1 MQLTFW
7 GAAETVT
14 GSRHLVEVNGK
25 KILLDAGL
33 FQGRRAE
40 ADQRNREPG
49 FDVRAVDAVILSHAH
64 IDHAGWLPFL
74 YKKGFRG
81 RVYATPATRALCGIM
96 LMDSAYIQEKDL
108 FFVNKLRRRRNLP
121 SVEPLYEVE
130 DAEGILGRFV
140 TVPYDEPFEPYPG
153 VRVLFRDAGHILGSA
168 SVHLTLTENGRTVR
182 LGFTGDVGGPGRPL
196 LATAA
201 PLPPCDV
208 LLTESTYGGHVHT
221 SADSTRDFLAS
232 VIQEAARDHAKVLIP
247 AFAVGRTQEL
257 IYALDS
263 LWNEGKLPSIPVFI
277 DSPLAISATSIYS
290 SFPENYGPALKAYM
304 RRDPEPFQFP
314 ALQYVRDVERSK
326 EINTMKGAAVVI
338 SASGM
343 CEAGRILH
351 HLRNHIGNPKTRI
364 LMVGYCAEHT
374 LGKRLIDKQP
384 YVRIFGE
391 EHKRLAQVHVMNSLS
406 AHADEPGLLAFLSQT
421 EGIRAARTYLVHG
434 APERQKAFKEA
445 LETNGWARVSIPHH
459 GETIPL

>member
-14 GSRHLVEVNGK
+14 GSRHLLHVNGK
-25 KILLDAGL
+25 QILLDAGL
-33 FQGRRAE
+33 FQGKRAE

-64 IDHAGWLPFL
+64 IDHAGWLPYL
-74 YKKGFRG
+74 YRAGFRG

-96 LMDSAYIQEKDL
+96 LMDSAYIQEKDIL
-108 FFVNKLRRRRNLP
+108 FVNKMRGRRKLP
-121 SVEPLYEVE
+121 AVEPLYEIE

-168 SVHLTLTENGRTVR
+168 TVHLTLTENGRTVR

-196 LATAA
+196 LASAA
-201 PLPPCDV
+201 PMLPCDV
-208 LLTESTYGGHVHT
+208 LLTESTYGGHVHA
-221 SADSTRDFLAS
+221 SPDSTRDALAH
-232 VIQEAARDHAKVLIP
+232 VIQEAAHDHAKVLIP

-257 IYALDS
+257 IYALDG
-263 LWNEGKLPSIPVFI
+263 LWNEGKLPNIPVFI

-290 SFPENYGPALKAYM
+290 AFPENYGPALKAYM

-314 ALQYVRDVERSK
+314 SLHYVRDVAHSK

-364 LMVGYCAEHT
+364 LMVGYCADHT

-391 EHKRLAQVHVMNSLS
+391 EHKRLAQVHVLNSLS

-434 APERQKAFKEA
+434 SPERQVAFKKA
-445 LETNGWARVSIPHH
+445 LEAHGWARVSIPHH